1 MLPLRKFEKNR
12 MARFRELDLILDFG
26 YILTD
31 NWLGDG
37 VGPFPLLKRPKFP
50 KKRRPPRSK
59 ESVALGTGRYFRRKA
74 GGPARLRSAIVVQSC
89 FILDGFSISFP
100 TWI

>member
-1 MLPLRKFEKNR
+1 MLTLRKFEKNCQ
-12 MARFRELDLILDFG
+12 ARFRELDLTLDFG

-50 KKRRPPRSK
+50 KKRRPPRVG
-59 ESVALGTGRYFRRKA
+59 ESVALGFWR
-74 GGPARLRSAIVVQSC
+74 
-89 FILDGFSISFP
+89 
-100 TWI
+100 

>member
-1 MLPLRKFEKNR
+1 MLPLSKFEKNR
-12 MARFRELDLILDFG
+12 MARFRELDLILDFV

-50 KKRRPPRSK
+50 KKRRPPR
-59 ESVALGTGRYFRRKA
+59 VRTAWALGFLRFVDERRA
-74 GGPARLRSAIVVQSC
+74 ALPVYCR
-89 FILDGFSISFP
+89 
-100 TWI
+100 

>member
-1 MLPLRKFEKNR
+1 MLPLSKFEKNR
-12 MARFRELDLILDFG
+12 MARFRELDLILDFV

-50 KKRRPPRSK
+50 KKRRPPRSR
-59 ESVALGTGRYFRRKA
+59 ESVAIGFWRYFRRKA
-74 GGPARLRSAIVVQSC
+74 GAPPAYGRRAWSKVVSYLRVFRYV
-89 FILDGFSISFP
+89 FR
-100 TWI
+100 